1 MSSATRAIRI
11 GVISDT
17 HNLVRP
23 EALYA
28 LRDCTHIIHA
38 GDICNPAVLDAL
50 NALAPVTAVRG
61 NNDSGAR
68 IDELPEAVTIRLA
81 ETSIHV
87 VHDIADIPQR
97 LDGIDIVIT
106 GHSHKP
112 LIERR
117 GATLFV
123 NPGSAGPRRF
133 KLPITLGIMTIQ
145 SGEVKAEI
153 VTLVE

>member
-1 MSSATRAIRI
+1 MSSAMRI

-23 EALYA
+23 EALHA
-28 LRDCTHIIHA
+28 LRGCEHIIHA
-38 GDICNPAVLDAL
+38 GDICSPAVLDAL
-50 NALAPVTAVRG
+50 NALAPVTAIRG

-68 IDELPEAVTIRLA
+68 IDELPQARTFRIGD
-81 ETSIHV
+81 TSIHL
-87 VHDIADIPQR
+87 VHDIADVPTR
-97 LDGIDIVIT
+97 LDGIDVVIT

-112 LIERR
+112 LVERR

-133 KLPITLGIMTIQ
+133 KLPVTLGIMLIEA
-145 SGEVKAEI
+145 GEVRVEI
-153 VTLVE
+153 VPLID